1 MSLQGKLSVALVTC
15 LMLAAC
21 GGGGGDGGDG
31 DVGGGSGGGGVVPS
45 GDRPA
50 GDPSFEIGTRS
61 EAVLTFIGF
70 EGDASPRSGESRV
83 NLATGVVTGALAGRL
98 DAARTRIDLDDGG
111 TILLSNPA
119 TTEYARLFEKEATSG
134 TGKPFFGVVGFPS
147 APGDM
152 PSSGRVSY
160 TGETV
165 LTASDATRRYD
176 LAGTAFIVTDFG
188 NDRVR
193 IELNDLGGTAQ
204 GITGNTG
211 VSTIAGSGQIVI
223 DDSRISGATFA
234 GGSAS
239 VSGLPFTFP
248 AGTAAPG
255 TRGAFYGTEA
265 DEVAGRIAIDVPA
278 SDVEVLGS
286 FIAE

>member
-1 MSLQGKLSVALVTC
+1 MSLQGKFSVALLAC

-21 GGGGGDGGDG
+21 GGGGGDGG
-31 DVGGGSGGGGVVPS
+31 GGGGGGTVPS

-98 DAARTRIDLDDGG
+98 DAARERIDLDDGG

-119 TTEYARLFEKEATSG
+119 ATEYARLFEATPG
-134 TGKPFFGVVGFPS
+134 TGVPFFGVMGFPS

-176 LAGTAFIVTDFG
+176 LEGTAFIVADFG
-188 NDRVR
+188 TDRVR

-211 VSTIAGSGQIVI
+211 VSTIAGSGRIVI
-223 DDSRISGATFA
+223 ADSRISGATFA

-239 VSGLPFTFP
+239 TSGLPFTFTSG
-248 AGTAAPG
+248 ANASG
-255 TRGAFYGTEA
+255 TRGAFYGTGA
-265 DEVAGRIAIDVPA
+265 DEVAGRIGIDDPQG
-278 SDVEVLGS
+278 DVAVLGT